1 MSFSKQDS
9 GESRQRNG
17 NGFRTDSAISGNRQ
31 QGERV
36 LQPWVPD
43 ENIPVNMALE
53 STGKQSGGGWDQFA
67 VNERLFGLKTDY
79 DETIYTTA
87 IDKSH
92 PEYSKRYAAADRKA
106 REIENSVANNRHVE
120 EERVADNL
128 AVDDSGLDEEDKYS
142 GVQRQDFPP
151 LSVTGRADRYT
162 PPARRAPSGKATVS
176 GAPVDPAIISSQL
189 ARPPLEAP
197 STSTT
202 KPKHTP
208 KVGGPEVSAPPT
220 TTESSPVVT
229 PEPKATP
236 TNTSTSASG
245 AASPHTKVIA
255 TPNATATVER
265 DVVTAFRGFAAQQRT
280 QADKLRLSKAKA
292 DKEEKLQELKAFAS
306 SFKLHSPLPND
317 LVAIIA
323 KDPAKQ
329 RAIQENAR
337 RQAEEVQ
344 QEKQMKADAIQVP
357 RSGLA
362 ASDQRTTQRSGAG
375 TGTASTSATSNRQ
388 APGRGGYPPQGP
400 YHNNQPFR
408 QDRSTRSQV
417 SGSQQGHPT
426 PPLSTRLRNIEQSK
440 NVLASPAPGA
450 DTRQP
455 PTGPAHGPDTS
466 APRRTS
472 ATALLGK
479 LNPNS
484 HEFRPSPF
492 AAAFNPNGNPS
503 NASSPRS
510 ASATA
515 SQGIPSASGTLLRR
529 KLGTPSKAKTD
540 GPVLDIIERLAK
552 ETPPQGRDWSSN
564 GGIKPAYDTPPTWR
578 QLKDDEPQS
587 STMNLNYAKLF
598 ENARFSGQPMSP
610 QQPSSAHPQVAHQHQ
625 LPFHLQQGAHTQ
637 RPSPR
642 QPPLHMHNNQSMQQN
657 AQFHSN
663 DDHRMVPS
671 HSAQSYASPRLAQVN
686 VAYPSPMGQP
696 AQLSFQQPG
705 MQYPVGPGG
714 PQMAQFR
721 SYSGGHQFMP
731 QQPTHMGGPVM
742 IQGPAGSFI
751 GNPNLMAPGPP
762 MLYPVNQAHF
772 APQGN
777 GPPPPMAGSNGY
789 PSPGRSAPMMMPGG
803 SQQGQ
808 QAYGMSPGMQY
819 GQPIYAQQPPGQMP
833 NMRVYP
839 PQGQQFG
846 TSPQMPQYSQPQRG
860 GPNGSFNKGYHQ
872 HNGPHPQA
880 QQSQTPTGPQ
890 RPAADGDEAR

>member
-1 MSFSKQDS
+1 MSFSKKD
-9 GESRQRNG
+9 GGGRQQNG

-43 ENIPVNMALE
+43 ENIPVNMSLE
-53 STGKQSGGGWDQFA
+53 SSSKQSGGAGWDQFA

-106 REIENSVANNRHVE
+106 REIENSVSNNRHVE

-128 AVDDSGLDEEDKYS
+128 TVDDSGLDEEDKYS

-151 LSVTGRADRYT
+151 LSVTGRSDRYT

-189 ARPPLEAP
+189 ARPSKEAP

-202 KPKHTP
+202 KPEHAP
-208 KVGGPEVSAPPT
+208 KVGGPEISTPPT
-220 TTESSPVVT
+220 TTESSFAVT

-245 AASPHTKVIA
+245 TASPHTK
-255 TPNATATVER
+255 
-265 DVVTAFRGFAAQQRT
+265 
-280 QADKLRLSKAKA
+280 SKQKA

-344 QEKQMKADAIQVP
+344 QEKQMKADATQVP
-357 RSGLA
+357 RSGTA
-362 ASDQRTTQRSGAG
+362 ASDPRTTQRSGAG
-375 TGTASTSATSNRQ
+375 TGTVSASANSNRQ
-388 APGRGGYPPQGP
+388 TPGRGGYPPQGP

-417 SGSQQGHPT
+417 SSSQQGHPA
-426 PPLSTRLRNIEQSK
+426 PSLSARLRNIEQNK
-440 NVLASPAPGA
+440 NGLAPPAPGTEA
-450 DTRQP
+450 RQP
-455 PTGPAHGPDTS
+455 PTGPAHGPDAA

-492 AAAFNPNGNPS
+492 AASFSPNGNPS

-510 ASATA
+510 STATA
-515 SQGIPSASGTLLRR
+515 SQGIPSASGSFLRR
-529 KLGTPSKAKTD
+529 KPGTPAKTKTD
-540 GPVLDIIERLAK
+540 GPVLDIIERLAT

-578 QLKDDEPQS
+578 QVKDDEPQS
-587 STMNLNYAKLF
+587 STMNMTYAKLF

-625 LPFHLQQGAHTQ
+625 LPFHLQQGAHNAQ

-705 MQYPVGPGG
+705 MQYPPG

-808 QAYGMSPGMQY
+808 QAYGMSPGVQY

-860 GPNGSFNKGYHQ
+860 GPNGNFNKGYHQQ

-880 QQSQTPTGPQ
+880 QQSQAPTGPQ
-890 RPAADGDEAR
+890 RPATDGEEAR

>member
-1 MSFSKQDS
+1 MSFSKK
-9 GESRQRNG
+9 GAAESRQQNG

-43 ENIPVNMALE
+43 ENIPVNMSLE
-53 STGKQSGGGWDQFA
+53 SSNKQSGGAGWDQFA

-120 EERVADNL
+120 EERMADNL
-128 AVDDSGLDEEDKYS
+128 AVDDSGLDEEDN
-142 GVQRQDFPP
+142 GVQRQEFPP

-189 ARPPLEAP
+189 ARPPSEAP

-202 KPKHTP
+202 KPEHTP
-208 KVGGPEVSAPPT
+208 KVGGPEVSTPPT
-220 TTESSPVVT
+220 TTESSFAVT

-245 AASPHTKVIA
+245 AASPHPKVTS

-280 QADKLRLSKAKA
+280 QADKLRMSKAKA

-357 RSGLA
+357 RSGLVT
-362 ASDQRTTQRSGAG
+362 SDQRTSQRSGAA
-375 TGTASTSATSNRQ
+375 TGTVSASATSNRQ
-388 APGRGGYPPQGP
+388 TPGRGGYPLKDPTT
-400 YHNNQPFR
+400 NR
-408 QDRSTRSQV
+408 SDRIA
-417 SGSQQGHPT
+417 
-426 PPLSTRLRNIEQSK
+426 LLALRNIEQNK
-440 NVLASPAPGA
+440 NGLAPPGPGTDA
-450 DTRQP
+450 RQP

-466 APRRTS
+466 ASRRTS

-492 AAAFNPNGNPS
+492 AAAFSPNGNPS

-529 KLGTPSKAKTD
+529 KPGTPSKAKAD
-540 GPVLDIIERLAK
+540 GPVLDIIERLAR

-564 GGIKPAYDTPPTWR
+564 GGIKPAYDTP
-578 QLKDDEPQS
+578 QLGDK
-587 STMNLNYAKLF
+587 
-598 ENARFSGQPMSP
+598 
-610 QQPSSAHPQVAHQHQ
+610 
-625 LPFHLQQGAHTQ
+625 
-637 RPSPR
+637 

-657 AQFHSN
+657 SQFHSN

-762 MLYPVNQAHF
+762 MMYPVNQAHF
-772 APQGN
+772 TPQGN

-808 QAYGMSPGMQY
+808 QVYGMSPGMQY
-819 GQPIYAQQPPGQMP
+819 GQPIYAQQPPGQSKLLTHLP
-833 NMRVYP
+833 SKP
-839 PQGQQFG
+839 L
-846 TSPQMPQYSQPQRG
+846 
-860 GPNGSFNKGYHQ
+860 
-872 HNGPHPQA
+872 
-880 QQSQTPTGPQ
+880 
-890 RPAADGDEAR
+890 